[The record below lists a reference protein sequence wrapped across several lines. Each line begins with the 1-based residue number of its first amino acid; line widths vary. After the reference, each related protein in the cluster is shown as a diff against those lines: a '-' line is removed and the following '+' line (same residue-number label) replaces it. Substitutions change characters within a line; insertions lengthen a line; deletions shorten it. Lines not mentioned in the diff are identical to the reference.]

1 MTSRDSFCSSGSS
14 ENTRQKYQQ
23 RRLTLLR
30 YWRDALERRI
40 AAVDASINTLE
51 DQIKRDEYRTK

>member
-1 MTSRDSFCSSGSS
+1 MTSRDSFCSFTTSD
-14 ENTRQKYQQ
+14 NTRQKYQQ

-40 AAVDASINTLE
+40 AAVNASINTLE
-51 DQIKRDEYRTK
+51 QQIKRDESLGE